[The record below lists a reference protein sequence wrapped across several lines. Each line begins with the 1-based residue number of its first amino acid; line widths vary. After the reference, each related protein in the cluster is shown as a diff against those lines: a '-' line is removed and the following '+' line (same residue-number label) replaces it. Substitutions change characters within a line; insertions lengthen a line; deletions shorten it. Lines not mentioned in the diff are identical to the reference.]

1 MTFLFSGL
9 RVDTDVLCAAADQL
23 KSLCE
28 FQGDDTFYCLT
39 PQRWLEILT
48 FAQSVSRGSASHHL
62 HPVQIHVLV
71 SLVSPPIASSKQWPC
86 SWSLDTRPYSLL

>member
-1 MTFLFSGL
+1 MGPTDRLHTMTFLFSGL

-48 FAQSVSRGSASHHL
+48 FAQSVSRGSATTAPDLFSVAGQ
-62 HPVQIHVLV
+62 HPAVAPQ
-71 SLVSPPIASSKQWPC
+71 
-86 SWSLDTRPYSLL
+86 

>member
-9 RVDTDVLCAAADQL
+9 RVDTVELCAAADQL

-48 FAQSVSRGSASHHL
+48 FAQSVSRGSAICTCVTLFRFMFLSA
-62 HPVQIHVLV
+62 
-71 SLVSPPIASSKQWPC
+71 PPIASSKQWPC
-86 SWSLDTRPYSLL
+86 SWSLGTSSYSLL